1 MALVIIAFVVFAYGY
16 QISTFVLAEQPAEDY
31 ITEEG
36 ETGFGRIN
44 LYRYNPD
51 SELKAFCVW
60 NVSPNNHWRSIG
72 ETQLILCEELGYS
85 YMPLYREESDKVTF
99 YLLNG
104 ALVLPKNEE
113 GLVADTYIGLDYSS
127 WCKTDCTMPEDVEC
141 VIPGGYLS
149 HWDFRNS
156 LGFVDAEGMNEI
168 SEASIPILASLYLDG
183 QIMVERNEDNVSV
196 TAALENFTIKS
207 SLRIWN
213 ESVDVSA
220 VAQAIYNFSLFQNLD
235 YFGELPEMKL
245 GYWTFSI
252 LENF

>member
-1 MALVIIAFVVFAYGY
+1 
-16 QISTFVLAEQPAEDY
+16 
-31 ITEEG
+31 
-36 ETGFGRIN
+36 
-44 LYRYNPD
+44 
-51 SELKAFCVW
+51 
-60 NVSPNNHWRSIG
+60 
-72 ETQLILCEELGYS
+72 
-85 YMPLYREESDKVTF
+85 
-99 YLLNG
+99 
-104 ALVLPKNEE
+104 
-113 GLVADTYIGLDYSS
+113 
-127 WCKTDCTMPEDVEC
+127 
-141 VIPGGYLS
+141 LS